1 MARAIPGRA
10 PLINVNLSANQFSNQ
25 PDLIP
30 NILDETGLAPDGLQL
45 EITERAV
52 MDDA

>member
-1 MARAIPGRA
+1 M
-10 PLINVNLSANQFSNQ
+10 LSVNLSANQFVQQ

-30 NILDETGLAPDGLQL
+30 KVLDETGLEPSALQV

-52 MDDA
+52 MDDAEFALAELRS